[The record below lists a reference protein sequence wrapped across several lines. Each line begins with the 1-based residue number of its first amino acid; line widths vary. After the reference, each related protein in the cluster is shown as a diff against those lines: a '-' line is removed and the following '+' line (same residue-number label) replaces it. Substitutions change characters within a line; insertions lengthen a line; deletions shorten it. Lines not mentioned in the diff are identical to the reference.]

1 MLSSREFQSF
11 TKMRRIL
18 AVYSSN
24 AELKRVPELDQDEQ
38 YTKLEVTTHDVVE
51 NYLKPITSVP
61 RSNLN

>member
-1 MLSSREFQSF
+1 
-11 TKMRRIL
+11 MRRIL

-61 RSNLN
+61 RTNLN